1 MECLNIAYEH
11 HANTDK
17 LEWPNG
23 FSKNI
28 TEEFIDK
35 NSFDIVMNNGAYFS
49 PSMYYYGWFFTKA
62 TQDRNKVKY
71 NTNFKEE
78 KYIFPIH
85 TNYLLWVEMRKKPLY
100 IPTQI
105 VDDIKNKKAKIALL
119 VTEADLVQQDKVE
132 GIKKTVEKYSISY
145 EDVIYISSNYIQSKL
160 LNAAGVKEMYFNVWQ
175 YNYNGY
181 HVRQHIDEIRNN
193 IINKQ
198 TRSKKFLCL
207 NRVPREHRLFIVNY
221 FLEKQ
226 LDSDAILTLPDGHV
240 GIVEKVIP
248 GVPLPKQ
255 AFTEQELKP
264 YPYLKGRLP
273 LNYDFK
279 DSRDFIHE
287 TNRLSPEAHKQA
299 YFNIVTETICD
310 SDTERLCFTEKTFK
324 PIMCMQPFV
333 LVSTF
338 GSLKA
343 LKEMGYKT
351 FDKFIDESYDEE
363 TDTNLRLQKITKTI
377 EQINNLSYKELAD
390 MLYDMLPVLEHNYKT
405 YNDSLESNLV
415 EIDSVINLINKLW

>member
-1 MECLNIAYEH
+1 MNRLNVVYEH
-11 HANTDK
+11 HNGTDK

-28 TEEFIDK
+28 TDDFIDK
-35 NSFDIVMNNGAYFS
+35 NSFNTVMNNGAFFL
-49 PSMYYYGWFFTKA
+49 PNGYYYGWFFTKA
-62 TQDRNKVKY
+62 AHDRSKIRYSNIF
-71 NTNFKEE
+71 NNER
-78 KYIFPIH
+78 YIFPVL
-85 TNYLLWVEMRKKPLY
+85 TNYLLWIEMRKKPLY
-100 IPTQI
+100 IPEQ
-105 VDDIKNKKAKIALL
+105 VVNDIRNKKAKVVLL

-145 EDVIYISSNYIQSKL
+145 EDIIYISSNYIQSKL
-160 LNAAGVKEMYFNVWQ
+160 LKAVGVKEMYFNIWQ
-175 YNYNGY
+175 YNYNGC
-181 HVRQHIDEIRNN
+181 HVQRHIDEIRNS

-198 TRSKKFLCL
+198 IRNKKFLCL

-226 LDSDAILTLPDGHV
+226 LDSDTILTLPDGHV

-264 YPYLKGRLP
+264 YPHLKGRLP

-299 YFNIVTETICD
+299 YFNIVTETVCD

-333 LVSTF
+333 LISTF

-351 FDKFIDESYDEE
+351 FEGFIDESYDQEI
-363 TDTNLRLQKITKTI
+363 DTNLRLEKITKTI
-377 EQINNLSYKELAD
+377 NEINSMSYNELAD
-390 MLYDMLPVLEHNYKT
+390 MLYKMLPILEHNYKN
-405 YNDSLESNLV
+405 YNDSLECNLV
-415 EIDSVINLINKLW
+415 DISMLINTLNSIW